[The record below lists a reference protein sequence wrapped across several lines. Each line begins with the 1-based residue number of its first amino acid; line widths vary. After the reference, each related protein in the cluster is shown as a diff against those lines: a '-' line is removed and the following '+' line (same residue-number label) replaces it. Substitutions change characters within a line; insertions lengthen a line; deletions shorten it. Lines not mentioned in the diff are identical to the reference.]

1 MPALILNYFG
11 QGALVLEQPAATS
24 NPFFFLFPGWSLVP
38 VVVLTTAATII
49 ASQAVLSGAFALVQQ
64 AIQLGVL
71 PRLDVRQTSDERVGQ
86 VYVPQ
91 INWLLAVCVLGLV
104 VGFRSSD
111 ALANAYGIAV
121 AGDMLVTT
129 VLVTIVGW
137 GVWRWPRPLV
147 VAVTFVFLALD
158 TTFFSANL
166 HKIPAGGWFPLVVG
180 LVSLTLML
188 SWRRGRRVAL
198 ARREENAISL
208 EDFIISLNGAGA
220 PRRVPGIG
228 VYLTAR
234 RDVVPAALALNLK
247 HNRVLHEYVILLKV
261 EAERSPRVPED
272 KRVYVEN
279 LSSGMRRITLHF
291 GFAEKPDVLGA
302 LKRHNSEVGFEAAN
316 ASFFLGREVP
326 VPSLRPDLPLWQER
340 LYAFMTRNAVRAP
353 DYFLIPT
360 PQVVELGTKVEL

>member
-1 MPALILNYFG
+1 VPCRG
-11 QGALVLEQPAATS
+11 GARLEEC
-24 NPFFFLFPGWSLVP
+24 
-38 VVVLTTAATII
+38 TTPLSPSVYRGEMHRA
-49 ASQAVLSGAFALVQQ
+49 ASQA
-64 AIQLGVL
+64 
-71 PRLDVRQTSDERVGQ
+71 
-86 VYVPQ
+86 
-91 INWLLAVCVLGLV
+91 
-104 VGFRSSD
+104 
-111 ALANAYGIAV
+111 
-121 AGDMLVTT
+121 
-129 VLVTIVGW
+129 
-137 GVWRWPRPLV
+137 
-147 VAVTFVFLALD
+147 D

-188 SWRRGRRVAL
+188 SWLRGRRVAL